1 MRRRVTSVPV
11 PRLPLPR
18 RRARVPAGQCATV
31 AEVVERLRALEE
43 RYPPG
48 GGVGAFNAMYC
59 RVTEEIDERVAAG
72 YFANPA
78 FITRLD
84 IVFAQLYLEQV
95 EEPTDEMCAAWAP
108 LFDEDSTGCLPVQF
122 ALAGMNAHIA
132 HDLPIAV
139 VRTCRQMGLTPDTR
153 GVEEDYD
160 AVNRVLAEVH
170 EEVRQS
176 LLDGDALV
184 WDRRLSGV
192 TNVIGSWSIARARDA
207 AWLNAN
213 LLWDIDKIS
222 SLRRPFLAAL
232 AHTVGLTG
240 QLLLTRPPDLNPFDD
255 D

>member
-31 AEVVERLRALEE
+31 AEVVERLRAIEE

-72 YFANPA
+72 YFANAA

-139 VRTCRQMGLTPDTR
+139 VRTCRQMGLTPEAR

-192 TNVIGSWSIARARDA
+192 TNVIGSWSVARARDA

-222 SLRRPFLAAL
+222 SLRGPFLAAL

-240 QLLLTRPPDLNPFDD
+240 RLLLTRPPDLNPFDD